1 MPEQYLI
8 YGAELSPYS
17 VKVRSYFRY
26 KEIPHKWIVRN
37 ATTQKDFDKLA
48 KIQVVPLVLT
58 PEGKVLQD
66 STPVIQKLEQVFT
79 QKSITPK
86 EPDTAFVSRLIEE
99 YADEWAVKQMF
110 HYRWRYPDDQN
121 YASQRFG
128 ELFVPGWANKIP
140 LLNAILKKV
149 FASIFKK
156 RMKSRLWVIGS
167 NKVTEGV
174 IEESFSNLISLLN
187 KHLETRKYLFG
198 QRPALADFALWGQV
212 YNAWTDV
219 TGKKIIE
226 AGFPNVKKWIDR
238 MLEPKKEGDFEQ
250 WASLEDTL
258 MPILVS
264 EIAQTFLPWVAANNK
279 AIKNGDNH
287 LSITLNSKPF
297 EHKVTSVQ
305 KYHAK
310 SFSALL
316 AEYSDIPDK
325 NRLNE
330 LLKKAGILSF
340 LEE

>member
-58 PEGKVLQD
+58 PEGQVLQD
-66 STPVIQKLEQVFT
+66 STPIIQKLEKAFT
-79 QKSITPK
+79 KKSITPK

-110 HYRWRYPDDQN
+110 HYRWRYSDDQN

-128 ELFVPGWANKIP
+128 ELFVPGWANKVP
-140 LLNAILKKV
+140 LLNTALKKV

-167 NKVTEGV
+167 NNVTEGV
-174 IEESFSNLISLLN
+174 IEESFSNLVSLLN

-219 TGKKIIE
+219 TCKKIIE
-226 AGFPNVKKWIDR
+226 ADFPNVKKWID
-238 MLEPKKEGDFEQ
+238 L
-250 WASLEDTL
+250 SL
-258 MPILVS
+258 IH
-264 EIAQTFLPWVAANNK
+264 I
-279 AIKNGDNH
+279 
-287 LSITLNSKPF
+287 
-297 EHKVTSVQ
+297 
-305 KYHAK
+305 
-310 SFSALL
+310 
-316 AEYSDIPDK
+316 
-325 NRLNE
+325 
-330 LLKKAGILSF
+330 
-340 LEE
+340 

>member
-1 MPEQYLI
+1 MSGEYII

-26 KEIPHKWIVRN
+26 KEIPHQWITRD
-37 ATTQKDFDKLA
+37 ASTQKEFEKHA
-48 KIQVVPLVLT
+48 KIKVVPQVLT
-58 PEGKVLQD
+58 PEGDALQD
-66 STPVIQKLEQVFT
+66 STPIIQKLET
-79 QKSITPK
+79 KHIDKTITPK
-86 EPDTAFVSRLIEE
+86 DIDVAFISRLLEE

-110 HYRWRYPDDQN
+110 HYRWRYPEDQE
-121 YASQRFG
+121 YASERFG
-128 ELFVPGWANKIP
+128 VLFVPAWAKKIP
-140 LLNAILKKV
+140 LLNLLLKKI
-149 FASIFKK
+149 FANTFKK

-167 NKVTEGV
+167 NKTTEGV
-174 IEESFSNLISLLN
+174 IEESFSNLLNLLD
-187 KHLETRKYLFG
+187 KHLETRAYLFG
-198 QRPALADFALWGQV
+198 SRPALADFALWGQV

-226 AGFPNVKKWIDR
+226 ADSPNVKRWIDR

-258 MPILVS
+258 MPILVT
-264 EIAQTFLPWVAANNK
+264 EVAQTFLPWVAANNE
-279 AIKNGDNH
+279 AIKNGDDR

-310 SFSALL
+310 SFTALL
-316 AEYSDIPDK
+316 SEYSDIPDK
-325 NRLNE
+325 NKLNE
-330 LLKKAGILSF
+330 LLKEAGILSF

>member
-1 MPEQYLI
+1 MSEQYLI

-26 KEIPHKWIVRN
+26 KEIPHKWIIRN

-58 PEGKVLQD
+58 PEGEVLQD
-66 STPVIQKLEQVFT
+66 STPVIQKLEKAFT

-86 EPDTAFVSRLIEE
+86 EPDTAFLSRLIEE

-140 LLNAILKKV
+140 LLNTILKKV

-167 NKVTEGV
+167 NKITEGV
-174 IEESFSNLISLLN
+174 IEESFSNLVNLLN

-219 TGKKIIE
+219 TGKQIIE
-226 AGFPNVKKWIDR
+226 AGFPNVKRWIDR

-258 MPILVS
+258 MPILVT
-264 EIAQTFLPWVAANNK
+264 EVAQTFLPWVAANNQ
-279 AIKNGDNH
+279 AIKNGDDH
-287 LSITLNSKPF
+287 LSIKLNNKPF

-310 SFSALL
+310 SFSVLL

-325 NRLNE
+325 KRLNE
-330 LLKKAGILSF
+330 LLNKTGILTF

>member
-1 MPEQYLI
+1 MSEQYLI

-48 KIQVVPLVLT
+48 KIQVVPLVVT

-110 HYRWRYPDDQN
+110 HYRWRYADDQN

-128 ELFVPGWANKIP
+128 ELFVPGWASKIP

-174 IEESFSNLISLLN
+174 IEESFSNLVSLLN

-226 AGFPNVKKWIDR
+226 TGFPNVKKWIDR

-279 AIKNGDNH
+279 AIKNGDDH

-297 EHKVTSVQ
+297 DHKVTSVQ